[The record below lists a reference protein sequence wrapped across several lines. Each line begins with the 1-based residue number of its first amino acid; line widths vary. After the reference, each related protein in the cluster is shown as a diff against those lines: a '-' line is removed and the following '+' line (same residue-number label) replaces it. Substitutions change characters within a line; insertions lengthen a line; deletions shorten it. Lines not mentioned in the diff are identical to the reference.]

1 MILYT
6 QNLLL
11 FPFSLSQHPPFNE
24 ISLSLTITTPNHFK
38 GLTLLPLLAQ
48 HPCIMPFF
56 PSSHVRFP
64 LGRIRILPIRMDQWF
79 FGLHLYIS
87 LIKLELRLV
96 LTGEIL
102 RCYKLCLI
110 DIVETNLVVHFCGS
124 SALLTIG
131 INFSFS
137 IRVFSVAAVICTIL
151 VLPVNYYGRDRKH
164 KNIPFESL
172 EVFTIENVKE
182 GSQWLWAHCLA
193 LYIIT
198 LTACTL
204 LYFEY
209 KSITNLRLLHI
220 TSSQPNPSHFAI
232 LVRGIPWSP
241 DQSYCETVKK
251 FFSFYHPS
259 TYLSH
264 QIVYKSGSVQKLK
277 DDAEYMCKM
286 LSSGCGSMEQTCKPS
301 FAQCYFCGGSTNSFK
316 IISNETDSIHGRTGY
331 SDVHLNARKKASQEH
346 LSNSNLM
353 NKYKLFLVDVCL
365 GHVWTLIQEC
375 AAAFVFFKSRYA
387 ALTVAQSLQTSNP
400 MLWVTDLAPEPQD
413 VYWSNLCIPYKQ
425 LWLRKITTFAA
436 SVTFVLVFLIPVTF
450 AQGLTQLDKLEKM
463 FPFLTGMLQ
472 NQLAVFSSLTELPA
486 QLAKAVP
493 AQATYFT
500 TYVLSSGWASLAFE
514 IMQLFPLFCNLF
526 QRFILGYNEDTI
538 NGYLTF
544 PYHTEVPRI
553 LLFGFLGFTCSI
565 LAPLILPFLLFYFVL
580 AYLVYRNQILNVY
593 IKKYDSGG
601 QLWPIAHNTTVL
613 SLLVAQVIALGVF
626 GIKQSPVASGFTFP
640 LLICT
645 VLFHQYCRQRFL
657 PIFKNNATQVL
668 IDMDRRDERCGRM
681 EQIYEQLTSAYCQ
694 FSSSN
699 QSECFSSHQGERE
712 DVRTPQDMEKGLLP
726 YPVE

>member
-1 MILYT
+1 
-6 QNLLL
+6 
-11 FPFSLSQHPPFNE
+11 
-24 ISLSLTITTPNHFK
+24 
-38 GLTLLPLLAQ
+38 
-48 HPCIMPFF
+48 
-56 PSSHVRFP
+56 
-64 LGRIRILPIRMDQWF
+64 MD
-79 FGLHLYIS
+79 IA
-87 LIKLELRLV
+87 
-96 LTGEIL
+96 
-102 RCYKLCLI
+102 
-110 DIVETNLVVHFCGS
+110 
-124 SALLTIG
+124 ALLTSAG
-131 INFSFS
+131 INIAVCVVLFSLYSILRKQPSNVNVYFGKRLASRCSKSRDLCLDRFVPSPTWVMKAWETTQEEMLTTCGLDAVVFSRMVVFS

-182 GSQWLWAHCLA
+182 GSEWYEAVTFILNGIFH
-193 LYIIT
+193 
-198 LTACTL
+198 
-204 LYFEY
+204 
-209 KSITNLRLLHI
+209 HVD
-220 TSSQPNPSHFAI
+220 SQ
-232 LVRGIPWSP
+232 
-241 DQSYCETVKK
+241 YCVEAVKQRINNRK
-251 FFSFYHPS
+251 
-259 TYLSH
+259 
-264 QIVYKSGSVQKLK
+264 KK

-331 SDVHLNARKKASQEH
+331 SDVHLNARKK
-346 LSNSNLM
+346 
-353 NKYKLFLVDVCL
+353 
-365 GHVWTLIQEC
+365 EC

-425 LWLRKITTFAA
+425 LWIRKITTFAA

-526 QRFILGYNEDTI
+526 QRFILGYNEDTM
-538 NGYLTF
+538 NGFLTF

-580 AYLVYRNQILNVY
+580 AYLVYRN
-593 IKKYDSGG
+593 
-601 QLWPIAHNTTVL
+601 
-613 SLLVAQVIALGVF
+613 
-626 GIKQSPVASGFTFP
+626 QSPVASGFTFP

-681 EQIYEQLTSAYCQ
+681 EQIYEQLSSAYCQ
-694 FSSSN
+694 FSSSD

-712 DVRTPQDMEKGLLP
+712 DVRTPQDMEKANEMREDISWP
-726 YPVE
+726 PVIHSFDKPVKGGK